1 MRVWKVVKQE
11 YTREYT
17 PSNKLNLLKYSNKST
32 PCTLIR
38 VSLEY
43 GYTLHHGIAS
53 KMLHKNNCNRM
64 FFKDL
69 SCKMKSCEV
78 CGTLMLR
85 SRYMKISGPGRIQ
98 Y

>member
-11 YTREYT
+11 YTRKYT
-17 PSNKLNLLKYSNKST
+17 LSNKLNLLKYSNKSM

-43 GYTLHHGIAS
+43 GYTLHHGIDS

-64 FFKDL
+64 FL
-69 SCKMKSCEV
+69 N
-78 CGTLMLR
+78 TYHAR
-85 SRYMKISGPGRIQ
+85 
-98 Y
+98 